1 MLWLSVVMPVRNE
14 AEGIAQVLGPLQ
26 ALRDQLEIIVVD
38 GGSTD
43 ATAALAAPLAD
54 KVLASAPGRAR
65 QMNAGAAAATGEVL
79 LFLHADT
86 QLPEGFVGM
95 IRAVIPAPPTVS
107 PAPPYVIPPPP
118 RVIPAKAGIQTDVK
132 QTKEPN
138 RKHSAHPHPSMDPRL
153 REDDVGGEREVFS
166 PVSSLSKS
174 TVIPAQA
181 GIQTD
186 AQQTKEPNR
195 EHSPHPH
202 PSMDPRLREDDV
214 GGEREVF
221 SPGSSLSK
229 NTAIPTSPTV
239 IPAQAGIQAD
249 VKHAKEPNREHSAHP
264 HPAMDPRVRE
274 DDVGVGTVIPAQ
286 AGIQTD
292 VQQTKESHREHSA
305 HPHPTMDPRVREDDV
320 AGESDA
326 SVPGTAGASHRVIP
340 TAPTVI
346 PAPSP
351 AIPAP
356 PFVIPAQAGIQA
368 DGQHAQKPN
377 RKHSAHPHPTMDPRV
392 REDDVGVGTVIPAH
406 AGIHFDL
413 GVQSLWGRFDVRL
426 APSSPTLRLVAWMMN
441 QRSRLTGTCTGD
453 QAIFVRRDLFNR
465 LGGYADIPLMED
477 IELSKRLKR
486 ISPPACIRQPLT
498 TSSRRWQTR
507 GVLRTIVLMWWLRLQ
522 YWAGVSP
529 AKLVKKYYPARPSS
543 E

>member
-1 MLWLSVVMPVRNE
+1 MHWLSVVIPVRNE

-38 GGSTD
+38 GGSDDDT
-43 ATAALAAPLAD
+43 ATLAAPLAD
-54 KVLASAPGRAR
+54 KVLASPPGRAR

-107 PAPPYVIPPPP
+107 PAPPYVIPAPPY
-118 RVIPAKAGIQTDVK
+118 
-132 QTKEPN
+132 
-138 RKHSAHPHPSMDPRL
+138 
-153 REDDVGGEREVFS
+153 
-166 PVSSLSKS
+166 
-174 TVIPAQA
+174 
-181 GIQTD
+181 
-186 AQQTKEPNR
+186 
-195 EHSPHPH
+195 
-202 PSMDPRLREDDV
+202 
-214 GGEREVF
+214 
-221 SPGSSLSK
+221 
-229 NTAIPTSPTV
+229 
-239 IPAQAGIQAD
+239 
-249 VKHAKEPNREHSAHP
+249 
-264 HPAMDPRVRE
+264 
-274 DDVGVGTVIPAQ
+274 VIPAQ

-292 VQQTKESHREHSA
+292 VQQTKEPNRKHSA

-320 AGESDA
+320 E
-326 SVPGTAGASHRVIP
+326 VGT
-340 TAPTVI
+340 
-346 PAPSP
+346 
-351 AIPAP
+351 
-356 PFVIPAQAGIQA
+356 VIPAQAGIQA
-368 DGQHAQKPN
+368 NGQQAQEPN
-377 RKHSAHPHPTMDPRV
+377 RDHSAHPHPTMDPRV

-413 GVQSLWGRFDVRL
+413 GVQYLWGRFDVRL

-441 QRSRLTGTCTGD
+441 QRSRLTGICTGD
-453 QAIFVRRDLFNR
+453 QALFVRRDLFNQ

-486 ISPPACIRQPLT
+486 ISQPACIRQPLT

>member
-1 MLWLSVVMPVRNE
+1 MHWLSVVVPVRNE
-14 AEGIAQVLGPLQ
+14 AEGIAQVLAPLQ

-38 GGSTD
+38 GGSED
-43 ATAALAAPLAD
+43 DTAALAAPLAD
-54 KVLASAPGRAR
+54 KVLASPPGRAR

-95 IRAVIPAPPTVS
+95 IRAVIPAAPTVIPAPSPVIPAPPTVS
-107 PAPPYVIPPPP
+107 PAPP
-118 RVIPAKAGIQTDVK
+118 R
-132 QTKEPN
+132 
-138 RKHSAHPHPSMDPRL
+138 
-153 REDDVGGEREVFS
+153 
-166 PVSSLSKS
+166 
-174 TVIPAQA
+174 VIPAQA

-186 AQQTKEPNR
+186 VQQTKESHR
-195 EHSPHPH
+195 EHSSHPH

>member
-1 MLWLSVVMPVRNE
+1 MHWLSVVVPVRNE
-14 AEGIAQVLGPLQ
+14 AEGIAQVLAPLQ

-38 GGSTD
+38 GGSED
-43 ATAALAAPLAD
+43 DTAALAAPLAD
-54 KVLASAPGRAR
+54 KVLASPPGRAR

-95 IRAVIPAPPTVS
+95 IRAVIPAAPTVIPAPSPVIPAPPTVS
-107 PAPPYVIPPPP
+107 PAPP
-118 RVIPAKAGIQTDVK
+118 RVIPAQAGIQTDVQ
-132 QTKEPN
+132 QTKESH
-138 RKHSAHPHPSMDPRL
+138 REHSSHPHPSMDPRL

-166 PVSSLSKS
+166 PS
-174 TVIPAQA
+174 
-181 GIQTD
+181 
-186 AQQTKEPNR
+186 
-195 EHSPHPH
+195 
-202 PSMDPRLREDDV
+202 
-214 GGEREVF
+214 
-221 SPGSSLSK
+221 SSLSK

-264 HPAMDPRVRE
+264 HPA
-274 DDVGVGTVIPAQ
+274 
-286 AGIQTD
+286 
-292 VQQTKESHREHSA
+292 
-305 HPHPTMDPRVREDDV
+305 
-320 AGESDA
+320 
-326 SVPGTAGASHRVIP
+326 
-340 TAPTVI
+340 
-346 PAPSP
+346 
-351 AIPAP
+351 
-356 PFVIPAQAGIQA
+356 
-368 DGQHAQKPN
+368 
-377 RKHSAHPHPTMDPRV
+377 MDPRV

>member
-1 MLWLSVVMPVRNE
+1 MHWLSVVMPVRNE
-14 AEGIAQVLGPLQ
+14 AEGIAQVLAPLQ

-38 GGSTD
+38 GGSED
-43 ATAALAAPLAD
+43 DTAALAAPLAD

-107 PAPPYVIPPPP
+107 PAPPYVIP
-118 RVIPAKAGIQTDVK
+118 AKAGIQTDVQ
-132 QTKEPN
+132 QTKQSHRE
-138 RKHSAHPHPSMDPRL
+138 HSAHPHPSMDPRL

-195 EHSPHPH
+195 EHSAHPH
-202 PSMDPRLREDDV
+202 PTMDPRLREDDV

-249 VKHAKEPNREHSAHP
+249 VKHAKEPNREY
-264 HPAMDPRVRE
+264 
-274 DDVGVGTVIPAQ
+274 
-286 AGIQTD
+286 
-292 VQQTKESHREHSA
+292 SA
-305 HPHPTMDPRVREDDV
+305 HPHPTMDPRL
-320 AGESDA
+320 
-326 SVPGTAGASHRVIP
+326 
-340 TAPTVI
+340 
-346 PAPSP
+346 
-351 AIPAP
+351 
-356 PFVIPAQAGIQA
+356 
-368 DGQHAQKPN
+368 
-377 RKHSAHPHPTMDPRV
+377 

-413 GVQSLWGRFDVRL
+413 GAQYLWGRFDVRL

-441 QRSRLTGTCTGD
+441 QRSRLTGICTGD
-453 QAIFVRRDLFNR
+453 QALFVRRDLFNQI
-465 LGGYADIPLMED
+465 GGYADIPLMED
-477 IELSKRLKR
+477 IELSKRLRR

-529 AKLVKKYYPARPSS
+529 AKLVKKYYPARPPS

>member
-1 MLWLSVVMPVRNE
+1 MHWLSVVMPVRNE
-14 AEGIAQVLGPLQ
+14 AEGIAQALAPLQ

-38 GGSTD
+38 GGSED
-43 ATAALAAPLAD
+43 DTAALAAPLAD
-54 KVLASAPGRAR
+54 KVLASPPGRAR

-107 PAPPYVIPPPP
+107 PAPPYVIPAPP
-118 RVIPAKAGIQTDVK
+118 RVIPAKAGIQADG
-132 QTKEPN
+132 QHAQEPN

-153 REDDVGGEREVFS
+153 
-166 PVSSLSKS
+166 
-174 TVIPAQA
+174 
-181 GIQTD
+181 
-186 AQQTKEPNR
+186 
-195 EHSPHPH
+195 
-202 PSMDPRLREDDV
+202 
-214 GGEREVF
+214 
-221 SPGSSLSK
+221 
-229 NTAIPTSPTV
+229 
-239 IPAQAGIQAD
+239 
-249 VKHAKEPNREHSAHP
+249 
-264 HPAMDPRVRE
+264 
-274 DDVGVGTVIPAQ
+274 
-286 AGIQTD
+286 
-292 VQQTKESHREHSA
+292 
-305 HPHPTMDPRVREDDV
+305 REDDV

-346 PAPSP
+346 PAPP
-351 AIPAP
+351 Y
-356 PFVIPAQAGIQA
+356 VIPAQAGIQA
-368 DGQHAQKPN
+368 DMQQTKES
-377 RKHSAHPHPTMDPRV
+377 RREHSAHPHPTMDPRV
-392 REDDVGVGTVIPAH
+392 REDDVEVGTVIPAQ

-413 GVQSLWGRFDVRL
+413 GAQSLWGRFDVRL

-441 QRSRLTGTCTGD
+441 QRSRLTGICTGD
-453 QAIFVRRDLFNR
+453 QALFVRRDLFNQ

-507 GVLRTIVLMWWLRLQ
+507 GVLRTIGLMWWLRLQ

>member
-1 MLWLSVVMPVRNE
+1 MHWLSVVIPVRNE

-38 GGSTD
+38 GGSDDDT
-43 ATAALAAPLAD
+43 ATLAAPLAD
-54 KVLASAPGRAR
+54 KVLASPPGRAR
-65 QMNAGAAAATGEVL
+65 QMNTGAAAATGEVL

-86 QLPEGFVGM
+86 QLPEGFLGM

-107 PAPPYVIPPPP
+107 PAPPYVIP
-118 RVIPAKAGIQTDVK
+118 AKAGIQTDVQ
-132 QTKEPN
+132 QTKQSHRE
-138 RKHSAHPHPSMDPRL
+138 HSAHPHPSMDPRL

-195 EHSPHPH
+195 EHS
-202 PSMDPRLREDDV
+202 
-214 GGEREVF
+214 
-221 SPGSSLSK
+221 
-229 NTAIPTSPTV
+229 
-239 IPAQAGIQAD
+239 
-249 VKHAKEPNREHSAHP
+249 
-264 HPAMDPRVRE
+264 
-274 DDVGVGTVIPAQ
+274 
-286 AGIQTD
+286 
-292 VQQTKESHREHSA
+292 A
-305 HPHPTMDPRVREDDV
+305 HPHPTMDPRL
-320 AGESDA
+320 
-326 SVPGTAGASHRVIP
+326 
-340 TAPTVI
+340 
-346 PAPSP
+346 
-351 AIPAP
+351 
-356 PFVIPAQAGIQA
+356 
-368 DGQHAQKPN
+368 
-377 RKHSAHPHPTMDPRV
+377 

-413 GVQSLWGRFDVRL
+413 GVQYLWGRFDVRL

-441 QRSRLTGTCTGD
+441 QRSRLTGICTGD

-507 GVLRTIVLMWWLRLQ
+507 GVLSTIVLMWWLRLQ